1 MSEETK
7 KVAENEEAKVETE
20 ETAPA
25 AEEAVEAKETP
36 TEEKAEEKAEETP
49 AEEKAEEKAEET
61 PAEEETDKKA
71 EEAPA
76 EEKTEE
82 EAEEAPT
89 EEEAKAKPKTT
100 LRFLLLIILL
110 AVAWFA
116 WNKHQRDAK
125 FNNLIEMADKGNLAE
140 AAAGFRKLMN
150 ESSGHLQ
157 KRCKQELVRVII
169 EQGEQPSNNVQQSVV
184 FYRQAYT
191 VDPKALEIHQLRSIL
206 NQLKKDKTDKSIDP
220 EMAKGIDAEM
230 TNIKA
235 LIKAKIDEG
244 IAKEKARRAALTP
257 EQRKAEDDAAK
268 AAAEEAK
275 KMK

>member
-36 TEEKAEEKAEETP
+36 TEETTEEKAEETP
-49 AEEKAEEKAEET
+49 AEETTEEAPVEETTEEKAEEA
-61 PAEEETDKKA
+61 PVEEEETTEEETK

-76 EEKTEE
+76 
-82 EAEEAPT
+82 

-110 AVAWFA
+110 TVAWFA

-230 TNIKA
+230 TAIKA

>member
-36 TEEKAEEKAEETP
+36 AEETTEEKAEETP
-49 AEEKAEEKAEET
+49 AEETTEEKAEEA
-61 PAEEETDKKA
+61 PVEEEETT

-76 EEKTEE
+76 EET
-82 EAEEAPT
+82 T

-110 AVAWFA
+110 TVAWFA
-116 WNKHQRDAK
+116 WSKHQRDAK
-125 FNNLIEMADKGNLAE
+125 FNSLIEMADKGNLAE

-230 TNIKA
+230 TTIKA

>member
-36 TEEKAEEKAEETP
+36 AEETTEEKAEETP
-49 AEEKAEEKAEET
+49 AEETTEETTEEKAEEAT
-61 PAEEETDKKA
+61 
-71 EEAPA
+71 A
-76 EEKTEE
+76 EEKETTEE
-82 EAEEAPT
+82 TPAGETT

-110 AVAWFA
+110 TVAWFA
-116 WNKHQRDAK
+116 WSKHQRDAK

-157 KRCKQELVRVII
+157 QRCKQELVRVII

-220 EMAKGIDAEM
+220 EAAKGIDAEM
-230 TNIKA
+230 TTIKA